1 MPHVSKKLLAVVLLA
16 LLVIS
21 VLLVV
26 VFAQPV
32 LPKKLIT
39 DQDYTEEIYDDVLDM
54 SLGLSKTPTKVV
66 VTMSLIRPTRNAGFQ
81 ACVSGNVGFFNGAFP
96 IKRTYCSSAD
106 VLTVSFNYGSDITVQ
121 AKSPTGYSFKQ
132 WKIYKNGQTNTPS
145 ILAYTN
151 PYTLVNL
158 KANVFIW
165 ATWNSVQYDR
175 VTIAVAQGVGQICA
189 QAFSSTTSG
198 SVSQTVIY
206 DCVSNTAKSGGRA
219 VSKTLLIPH
228 GLKVTISAQSLD
240 LSQGPPYLYRFQT
253 FKSNVAF
260 TTPKLVKAT
269 GYDIASTTITASDN
283 SYIHVYFKHV

>member
-1 MPHVSKKLLAVVLLA
+1 M
-16 LLVIS
+16 
-21 VLLVV
+21 V
-26 VFAQPV
+26 VFAQPM
-32 LPKKLIT
+32 LPARLVSET
-39 DQDYTEEIYDDVLDM
+39 DYTEEIHDDVLDM

-66 VTMSLIRPTRNAGFQ
+66 VTVSLIRPTKTTGFQ
-81 ACVSGNVGFFNGAFP
+81 VCASGNVGFFNGAFP
-96 IKRTYCSSAD
+96 IKRTYCSSSD
-106 VLTVSFNYGSDITVQ
+106 VLTVSFNYGSDVTFQ
-121 AKSPTGYSFKQ
+121 AKSPTGYSFKE
-132 WKIYKNGQTNTPS
+132 WKIYRNGQSSTPS
-145 ILAYTN
+145 VLAYSN
-151 PYTLVNL
+151 PYTLVSL
-158 KANVFIW
+158 KANVFVW
-165 ATWNSVQYDR
+165 ATWNSVRYDR
-175 VTIAVAQGVGQICA
+175 VTIAVVQGVGQICA

-269 GYDIASTTITASDN
+269 GYDIASTTITATDN
-283 SYIHVYFKHV
+283 SYIHVYFKRV